1 MLIFQWIPVDT
12 ALPTSGHSSMY
23 IMHKYFARKQE
34 DVIREYI
41 RSHTREGDLVLDP
54 FCGSG
59 VMVGEAL
66 RLNRR
71 IIGIDVNPVAIFIT
85 RNTIQFIE
93 TERIIEEFKKIKE
106 DVATDINMLYMT
118 KCRDCA
124 RIIPAICFT
133 WSNDS
138 LIDVRYK
145 CPKHGKMISQITTED
160 LTLQNKIIDR
170 TLKDF
175 FDDKRDC
182 HYWYPTN
189 RFYYNDG
196 TPFLKKE
203 QFNSVDEIF
212 TIRNLISLA
221 KLYSRIEK
229 ITDKDLQEAFKFAFT
244 SMTHLAS
251 KMTPVRPS
259 RPFSSAWVQQS
270 YWYCPKNMESNV
282 WNLFERSIYGKQGLI
297 KAKSDIPDNLKNVK
311 KANNLHQLIK
321 ENKHCLLAIKSS
333 ISFLEDLEEN
343 SIDYIITDPPYGHS
357 IQYGELLFMWG
368 AWLKL
373 MDNFEIITQNEI
385 IKNRRQHKY
394 DEDYERMLSSAF
406 KSIYRVLKPERY
418 CTVTFHNPSLKYRN
432 ILYRSV
438 ILNGF
443 KLEKIIYQP
452 PPRPSAKSLLQPFG
466 SLEGDYFFRF
476 KKTKEKKSNDYEL
489 IDKIQ
494 LEVLIVNIAKQI
506 ILEQREPVHYTFIQ
520 NSLDPILYEKLEIS
534 NKLMNFQPED
544 IEKTLKKYIGKIFQL
559 EDIEARIIGKKR
571 ISCKGWSLIDFR
583 E

>member
-1 MLIFQWIPVDT
+1 MDDLIPVDK
-12 ALPTSGHSSMY
+12 ALPTSGNSSMY

-41 RSHTREGDLVLDP
+41 KSHTREGDLVLDP

-59 VMVGEAL
+59 VMIGEAL

-71 IIGIDVNPVAIFIT
+71 IIGIDVNPVAIFIS
-85 RNTIQFIE
+85 RNTVQFVE
-93 TERIIEEFKKIKE
+93 TERIIEEFTKIKE
-106 DVATDINMLYMT
+106 DVATDINKLYKT
-118 KCRDCA
+118 KCRKCG
-124 RIIPAICFT
+124 RTIPAICYT
-133 WSNDS
+133 WSNES

-145 CPKHGKMISQITTED
+145 CPKHGKMISHITAED
-160 LTLQNKIIDR
+160 LLLQKKITDR
-170 TLKDF
+170 TLAEF
-175 FDDKRDC
+175 FDDTGRIL
-182 HYWYPTN
+182 YWYPTN
-189 RFYYNDG
+189 RLYYNDG

-203 QFNSVDEIF
+203 RFNSVDEIF

-229 ITDKDLQEAFKFAFT
+229 ITNIDLREAFKFAFS
-244 SMTHLAS
+244 SMSHLAS

-259 RPFSSAWVQQS
+259 RPFSSAWIQQS
-270 YWYCPKNMESNV
+270 YWYCPQNMESNV
-282 WNLFERSIYGKQGLI
+282 WNLFKRSIHGKQGLI
-297 KAKSDIPDNLKNVK
+297 KAKLDIPENLRGMKEAKNF
-311 KANNLHQLIK
+311 HQLIM
-321 ENKHCLLAIKSS
+321 ENKHYLLAIKST
-333 ISFLEDLEEN
+333 INFLEDLEEN

-373 MDNFEIITQNEI
+373 MDNFEIVAQNEI
-385 IKNRRQHKY
+385 IKNHRQHK
-394 DEDYERMLSSAF
+394 DDDDYERMLSLAF
-406 KSIYRVLKPERY
+406 KNIFRVLKPGGY
-418 CTVTFHNPSLKYRN
+418 CTITFHNPSLKYRN

-438 ILNGF
+438 IMSGF

-476 KKTKEKKSNDYEL
+476 KKTKEKKLNEYGL

-494 LEVLIVNIAKQI
+494 LEELIVNIAKQI
-506 ILEQREPVHYTFIQ
+506 IIEQGKPVHYTFIQ
-520 NSLDPILYEKLEIS
+520 NSIDPILYGELDRS
-534 NKLMNFQPED
+534 NRLMNFQPED

-559 EDIEARIIGKKR
+559 ENIEERIIGKKR
-571 ISCKGWSLIDFR
+571 ICCKGWSLIDINK
-583 E
+583 